1 MGDEPT
7 TPPPAGDPPVKP
19 PEKPPEPP
27 KPPET
32 PKYEPPDDVRKSV
45 EYYKRD
51 VADKGGAKLQGLL
64 DGLHEAGIEI
74 IPGAGGPDPE
84 QTARLDKL
92 EREIA
97 KRDAALEF
105 GLTGDDVKI
114 LDGTPVEI
122 RAKAEY
128 LSKRIVKDKP
138 GETPGKPGDTP
149 PPKSGTPPSTPPPT
163 FERYNVM
170 TGNPKEAQKQAEA
183 TMNELIAKGEGFGF
197 GGQG

>member
-1 MGDEPT
+1 MPDDPT

-19 PEKPPEPP
+19 PEKTQEPP

-32 PKYEPPDDVRKSV
+32 PKYDPPDDVRKTV

-64 DGLHEAGIEI
+64 DGLHEAGIDI
-74 IPGAGGPDPE
+74 VPGAGGPDPE
-84 QTARLDKL
+84 QAARMDNL
-92 EREIA
+92 ERELA

-114 LDGTPVEI
+114 LDGTPAEI

-128 LSKRIVKDKP
+128 LSKRVVKDKP
-138 GETPGKPGDTP
+138 GETPPGGKPGETP
-149 PPKSGTPPSTPPPT
+149 PPPGETKPPPPT
-163 FERYNVM
+163 FQTYSTR
-170 TGNPKEAQKQAEA
+170 TGNVKEDIKQAEA
-183 TMNELIAKGEGFGF
+183 AMAESMAAGGKFGQTS
-197 GGQG
+197 GG